1 MPSTTNADDLAE
13 TGGGTGRLAALAD
26 RTSLMAIDAALRLL
40 PRDSVPGGI
49 PGLSD
54 AASAAGMADIARRML
69 QATGD
74 FRAVMQEAA
83 E

>member
-13 TGGGTGRLAALAD
+13 TGNGTGRLAALAD

-40 PRDSVPGGI
+40 PRDGI
-49 PGLSD
+49 PALSD
-54 AASAAGMADIARRML
+54 TTSAAGMADIARRML